1 MLPHD
6 LTRRRLF
13 QIAAAIAGGYVLQGC
28 TTPSLLPTTRTDSDA
43 RAKAVCQRGEQ
54 LQGQSAHEEKDPF
67 DIDQTGLCLSGGGY
81 RAMLFHVGSLWRLY
95 EIGLLA
101 KCTRIT
107 SVSGG
112 SITAALLGLKWDKL
126 NVREPEVERFKEY
139 VVNPI
144 RRMAA
149 ETIDRPAVLKGVFF
163 PGSVS
168 GYLEDYYSE
177 YLFGGATLQD
187 LPTEPDFII
196 LATNVQ
202 SGSLFRFSKPYMADY
217 RIGVIPDPRL
227 PIAKAVAASSS
238 FPPVLSPTMLHLD
251 EKDVKPCG
259 GESENLHRRP
269 FTTEMALTDG
279 GVYDNMG
286 LEPLKRFKTILVSD
300 AGGKMQAEE
309 DPDYDWAGHAYRVL
323 DLIDNQVRSLRK
335 RKIFDDAASGGRT
348 VAYWSTRTSLP
359 QHATSY
365 QRVLSAEF
373 RNQLANYHTRLKEV
387 PKDIQEGLINWGY
400 LACDMTVRTHIVP
413 GLPQLEGAPSSL
425 PYS

>member
-1 MLPHD
+1 MTPHD

-13 QIAAAIAGGYVLQGC
+13 KIAAAIAGGYVLQGC
-28 TTPSLLPTTRTDSDA
+28 TTPSLLPTTRTDSDE
-43 RAKAVCQRGEQ
+43 RAKAICQRGEHSQ
-54 LQGQSAHEEKDPF
+54 AQSSQEEKEEF

-112 SITAALLGLKWDKL
+112 SITSAVVGLKWDKL
-126 NVREPEVERFKEY
+126 KVTEPEVERFKEH
-139 VVNPI
+139 VVTPI

-149 ETIDRPAVLKGVFF
+149 ETIDRPAVLKGLFF

-168 GYLEDYYSE
+168 GYLEDYYKE

-187 LPTEPDFII
+187 LPAEPDFII

-217 RIGVIPDPRL
+217 RIGVIPDPML

-251 EKDVKPCG
+251 ENAVKRCG
-259 GESENLHRRP
+259 GKSENLHRPP
-269 FTTEMALTDG
+269 FTTEVKLTDG

-300 AGGKMQAEE
+300 AGGKTQAEE
-309 DPDYDWAGHAYRVL
+309 DPDHNWADHAYRIL

-335 RKIFDDAASGGRT
+335 RKIFDDADTRGRT
-348 VAYWSTRTSLP
+348 VAYWSTRTPLSENTTPCQTVLP
-359 QHATSY
+359 AD
-365 QRVLSAEF
+365 L
-373 RNQLANYHTRLKEV
+373 RNQLANYHTRLKEI
-387 PKDIQEGLINWGY
+387 PKEIQEGLINWGY
-400 LACDMTVRTHIVP
+400 LACDVTVRTRIVP
-413 GLPQLEGAPSSL
+413 GLSPLECPPSSL